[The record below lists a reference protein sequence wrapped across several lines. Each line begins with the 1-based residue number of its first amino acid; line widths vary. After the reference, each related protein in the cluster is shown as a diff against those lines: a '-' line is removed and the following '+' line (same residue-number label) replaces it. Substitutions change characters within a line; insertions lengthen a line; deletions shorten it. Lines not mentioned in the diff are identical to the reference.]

1 MTNAPTGIVRDVA
14 ATNGG
19 DGPANGNGSPSSPSR
34 GNVLASSPQ
43 THTSDTPSP
52 IEKVNVLLVDDR
64 DDKRLAIVTVLADLG
79 QNIIQASSGKEALR
93 FLLNQDF
100 AVILLDVNMPGLD
113 GFETAHL
120 IRQRQ
125 RSAQTPIIFVTGI
138 SDNETHVSR
147 GYSLGAVDYI
157 LTPVVPE
164 VLRTK
169 VSVFVDLYKTTAQ
182 VRRQAERLRRAHDEL
197 ENRVKERTAE
207 LAVTNTR
214 LQAEVAER
222 QRAEDQL
229 RLVNAELEQR
239 VLSRT
244 SELADANQELEAFAY
259 SVSHDLQA
267 PLRNIQNYA
276 QLLEDEYSQGLPAE
290 GQHHLKRIGL
300 RAKYMGQLVGA
311 LLNLSRVG
319 KQDIVRQG
327 VELRGIVEE
336 IITGLQSETK
346 GRDIEWRI
354 GDLPC
359 VPCDSRLIRQV
370 FANLLS
376 NAIKY
381 TQPRKTALVEIGQTK
396 INDETSIFIRDN
408 GVGFQ
413 MKHADKLFGVFQR
426 LHRPGEFEGTGVGL
440 ALVDRIVRRHGGR
453 VWAEAEENKGA
464 TFYFTLGKIPITANC
479 DAITS

>member
-1 MTNAPTGIVRDVA
+1 MINAPTGIPRNVA
-14 ATNGG
+14 ATSGG
-19 DGPANGNGSPSSPSR
+19 DAPKDGNGTASR
-34 GNVLASSPQ
+34 GNVGGAGFSAQAASPETAIS
-43 THTSDTPSP
+43 
-52 IEKVNVLLVDDR
+52 EKVNVLIVDDR
-64 DDKRLAIVTVLADLG
+64 DDKRLAITTVLAGLG
-79 QNIIQASSGKEALR
+79 QNIVEASSGKDALR
-93 FLLNQDF
+93 YLLNQEF

-125 RSAQTPIIFVTGI
+125 RTAQTPIIFVTGI

-157 LTPVVPE
+157 LTPVVPD

-169 VSVFVDLYKTTAQ
+169 VSVFVELHKTAAQ
-182 VRRQAERLRRAHDEL
+182 VRRQAERLLRAHDQL
-197 ENRVKERTAE
+197 EIRVQERTAE
-207 LAVTNTR
+207 LAIANAQ

-222 QRAEDQL
+222 MRAEEQL
-229 RLVNAELEQR
+229 RVVNAELEQR
-239 VLSRT
+239 VVART

-267 PLRNIQNYA
+267 PLRNIQNYS
-276 QLLEDEYSQGLPAE
+276 QLLEDEYAQMLPEEA
-290 GQHHLKRIGL
+290 QHHLKRIGL

-327 VELRGIVEE
+327 VELRVIVEE
-336 IITGLQSETK
+336 IITGLQPETN

-359 VPCDSRLIRQV
+359 VLCDSRLIRQV

-381 TQPRKTALVEIGQTK
+381 TQPRKTALVEIGQTI

-464 TFYFTLGKIPITANC
+464 TFYFTLGKGAITANC
-479 DAITS
+479 DSTTS